1 MTGAPDPGP
10 ALDAFGVRRVTGL
23 NRLTR
28 GHINASWDFDGDGP
42 LGSRHYLLQRL
53 NPLVFPDG
61 PAVHRNILA
70 VTDCLRRAAEQ
81 EGVEDID
88 RRVLRLARLPG
99 GAPAW
104 LAPDGAWWR
113 LLQFIEHTRTVTG
126 VTSAVEA
133 ESVGRAFG
141 TLHRW
146 LAGCDCSTVTET
158 LPGFHDSAARLARLE
173 QAVRADRHDR
183 VAQVG
188 DAIRDARKRHR
199 FAEVVPALTASG
211 ALPRRVVH
219 NDAKAGNVLLDAASG
234 APLAVVDL
242 DTVMPGTLLS
252 DVGDLIRSLATRA
265 PEDEREL
272 DRITVELP
280 LVESLAQGFLAE
292 CGGILVAAEREQ
304 FIFAGLLLTWEQGVR
319 FLTDHLE
326 GDRYYAIQHPGHN
339 LERARAQ
346 FWLLEGLEAERPAL
360 EAMDRH
366 ILAEH
371 RP

>member
-1 MTGAPDPGP
+1 MTGAPDPTA
-10 ALDAFGVRRVTGL
+10 ALDAFGVSRVAGL
-23 NRLTR
+23 NRLIR
-28 GHINASWDFDGDGP
+28 GHINASWELDGDGP
-42 LGSRHYLLQRL
+42 LGSCRYLLQRL

-61 PAVHRNILA
+61 PAVHRNI
-70 VTDCLRRAAEQ
+70 VTVTENLRRAAAD
-81 EGVEDID
+81 EGVVDLD

-113 LLQFIEHTRTVTG
+113 LLQFIEHTRTVTA
-126 VTSAVEA
+126 VTSPADA

-146 LAGCDCSTVTET
+146 LAGCDGSTVTET

-173 QAVRADRHDR
+173 QAVRENRHGR
-183 VAQVG
+183 VAQAG
-188 DAIRDARKRHR
+188 NAIQDARARR
-199 FAEVVPALTASG
+199 GFAEVVPSLTASG
-211 ALPRRVVH
+211 ALPRRIVH
-219 NDAKAGNVLLDAASG
+219 NDAKAGNVLLDASTG
-234 APLAVVDL
+234 APLAVIDL

-272 DRITVELP
+272 DRIAVERP
-280 LVESLAQGFLAE
+280 LVEALARGFLAE
-292 CGGILVAAEREQ
+292 CGAILVAAEREQ

-326 GDRYYAIQHPGHN
+326 GDRYYAIQRAGHN
-339 LERARAQ
+339 LDRANAQ
-346 FWLLEGLEAERPAL
+346 FRLLQGLEAERPAL
-360 EAMDRH
+360 EAIVH
-366 ILAEH
+366 HLLAEYP
-371 RP
+371 R